1 MLIGKPTALVNLLS
15 PSIRLGELGVSIF
28 LASGILSNQIR
39 STVDV
44 VDPVAFN
51 VTYSMENIRIMVNC
65 LAVNNTYSVVGHSEV
80 FEMPFPEQ
88 MSVPTKCGHMHHHPH
103 IQRDTSNIKC
113 QST

>member
-51 VTYSMENIRIMVNC
+51 VTYSMENIRNNC
-65 LAVNNTYSVVGHSEV
+65 QLS
-80 FEMPFPEQ
+80 
-88 MSVPTKCGHMHHHPH
+88 C
-103 IQRDTSNIKC
+103 C
-113 QST
+113 QQHVLSRGSL